1 MASQTPKSVEIAGAA
16 FPLELVAGGLLR
28 SATQDVERAM
38 TTVRREHASPRA
50 VHALRL
56 AIRRAESV
64 LPFMSP
70 CLKRGG
76 SDGLARQLRRLR
88 KEAGSVRS
96 LQLLR
101 EVGARALADR
111 QLHRDAVRV
120 LERAVAPIQAEHER
134 RLTALV
140 DARHCVKLKRESR
153 HVAAALSTPADGN
166 PLFYEAALR
175 ILEDQLAR
183 LNDAMQS
190 DLCDPVCHHTARI
203 EVKRLRYSIDAARV
217 CVPPELADR
226 AEAALRTVQTQMG
239 RVTDLRTFID
249 QWRKLVPVT
258 DRIRLHVSTYI
269 GSLEREADH
278 ASAIARSAIQDPEFQ
293 TFLADLSAWLHE
305 SNDRCGRIVG
315 DAEAIANA
323 AGTMLAR
330 PERLAVI
337 DVGSNS
343 VRLLIAEVLPDGS
356 YRTLDDERVTTRLGQ
371 GLVATGSLTP
381 EAMERTAEAIAR
393 MRGIARGYAVSRLR
407 VIGTSAARDALNRRE
422 FVSLVRERAGVI
434 LEILSSEDEARLA
447 HKSVVDGF
455 DLADA
460 PAAVVD
466 IGGGSTEIVLSTNG
480 VIEQLCSTRL
490 GAVRLTEMFSSYSGR
505 DAVRAMRRYV
515 NETMAR
521 ALPSIPFAP
530 ALVVGTG
537 GTFSTLIA
545 IVNARSG
552 TTGTAQFRTANDA
565 LRRAEVKH
573 ILDRL
578 AGMTLKE
585 RERVAGIAPGR
596 ADIIVAGA
604 AVAEG
609 VLRYLCVNRLR
620 IHDRGI
626 RDGLMLSMIESA
638 RDAKGAGG
646 QVRSP
651 GPMHAVRIFAES
663 CRYERDHSEHV
674 AQLATSILDQLESL
688 GLGAGRWI
696 TPETRFLLEAA
707 AVLHDVGNLI
717 NYAEHHKHSYRFIM
731 NGRIPRLNERQ
742 TAIIANVAR
751 YHRRA
756 EPSKRHSAYAALS
769 ARDRSTVRRLAA
781 ILRVADGL
789 DRTHTQAVR
798 GLRLELGGT
807 ERGQAATDPV
817 RQLTL
822 HVAAEERPTTDLWG
836 SERKSGLFAAEFG
849 VDLFYAWA
857 DPASPRSPQSP
868 PAPLEAVAPR
878 VIIHPSGSRP
888 SDHADRSSPLGPSL
902 AIND

>member
-1 MASQTPKSVEIAGAA
+1 MAPQQYKPLETSGAA
-16 FPLELVAGGLLR
+16 FPLEVVAGGMLGSSIESVQRSMAEVEDESGALR
-28 SATQDVERAM
+28 S
-38 TTVRREHASPRA
+38 
-50 VHALRL
+50 VHRLRI
-56 AIRRAESV
+56 AIRKAESV
-64 LPFMSP
+64 LPFLSP
-70 CLKRGG
+70 CLKKGG
-76 SDGLARQLRRLR
+76 SDEFARHLRRLR
-88 KEAGSVRS
+88 REAGAVRAV
-96 LQLLR
+96 QVLR
-101 EVGARALADR
+101 EVGAQGLADR
-111 QLHRDAVRV
+111 QLHRMALHA
-120 LERAVAPIQAEHER
+120 LESAVAPIQAEHAR
-134 RLTALV
+134 RLEVLV
-140 DARHCVKLKRESR
+140 DARHRAKLARIARSV
-153 HVAAALSTPADGN
+153 VASLSTPADGN

-175 ILEDQLAR
+175 ILEEQLSRVNEAI
-183 LNDAMQS
+183 QS

-203 EVKRLRYSIDAARV
+203 EIKRLRYAIDAARV

-226 AEAALRTVQTQMG
+226 AEMALRAVQTQMG

-249 QWRKLVPVT
+249 QWRRLVPVT
-258 DRIRLHVSTYI
+258 DRVRLHVRTYLAL
-269 GSLEREADH
+269 LERQADR
-278 ASAIARSAIQDPEFQ
+278 ASVIAQARIQDPELQ
-293 TFLADLSAWLHE
+293 VFLADFSAWLNE

-315 DAEAIANA
+315 DAEAMANA
-323 AGTMLAR
+323 AGSLLSR
-330 PERLAVI
+330 QERLAVI

-455 DLADA
+455 DLTDA

-490 GAVRLTEMFSSYSGR
+490 GAVRLTEMFSSYAGQ

-537 GTFSTLIA
+537 GTFSSLIS

-552 TTGTAQFRTANDA
+552 TSGTAQFRTANDA
-565 LRRAEVKH
+565 LRRSEVKH

-578 AGMTLKE
+578 AGMTVKE
-585 RERVAGIAPGR
+585 RERVAGLAPGR

-638 RDAKGAGG
+638 RDVEGAGG
-646 QVRSP
+646 PVRSP
-651 GPMHAVRIFAES
+651 SPMHAVRIFAES
-663 CRYERDHSEHV
+663 CRYEREHSEHV
-674 AQLATSILDQLESL
+674 AQLATSILDQIESL
-688 GLGAGRWI
+688 GLGTGRWI
-696 TPETRFLLEAA
+696 TPEIRFLLEAA
-707 AVLHDVGNLI
+707 AVLHDIGNLI
-717 NYAEHHKHSYRFIM
+717 NYAEHHKHSFRFIM
-731 NGRIPRLNERQ
+731 NGRIPRMNERQ

-756 EPSKRHSAYAALS
+756 EPSRRHSAYAALS

-798 GLRLELGGT
+798 DLRLELGAP
-807 ERGQAATDPV
+807 ERGRAATDAV
-817 RQLTL
+817 RRLTL
-822 HVAAEERPTTDLWG
+822 RVTADERPTTDLWG

-849 VDLFYAWA
+849 VDISYVWE
-857 DPASPRSPQSP
+857 DPTSHATQQATS
-868 PAPLEAVAPR
+868 APLDATAPR
-878 VIIHPSGSRP
+878 VIVHPSGGRP
-888 SDHADRSSPLGPSL
+888 SDHADRVSPLGPSFVVT
-902 AIND
+902 D